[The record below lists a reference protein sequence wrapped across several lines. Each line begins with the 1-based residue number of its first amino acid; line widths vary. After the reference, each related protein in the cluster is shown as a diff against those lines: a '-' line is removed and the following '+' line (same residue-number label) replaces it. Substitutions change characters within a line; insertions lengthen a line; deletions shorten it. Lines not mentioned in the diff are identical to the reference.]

1 MNADSALAMLEF
13 SSVAD
18 GTRVADA
25 MVKRAPITLFTI
37 GTVQPGKYLV
47 LVGGSVAAVEE
58 AYIEGMRLSGA
69 TLNDEVFLPDAHEQV
84 QDAIAGVR
92 ILASGDA
99 LGVIET
105 STIPSVLRAADRAVK
120 HANIDIVEIRFG
132 DGLGGKGLVHLCGRV
147 HDVEAAIDAVITS
160 AQRPGLEL
168 RSCVIAAQDV
178 ELQARINRA
187 TEFRP

>member
-1 MNADSALAMLEF
+1 MNADSAIAMLEF

-47 LVGGSVAAVEE
+47 LIGGEVAAVEE
-58 AYIEGMRLSGA
+58 SHIEGLRLSGA
-69 TLNDEVFLPDAHEQV
+69 TLNDEIFLPDAHEQV

-92 ILASGDA
+92 ILAGGDA
-99 LGVIET
+99 IGVVET
-105 STIPSVLRAADRAVK
+105 TTIPSVLRAADRAVK
-120 HANIDIVEIRFG
+120 SANVDIVEIRFG
-132 DGLGGKGLVHLCGRV
+132 DGLGGKGLAHVCGLV
-147 HDVEAAIDAVITS
+147 HDVEAAIEAAVAS
-160 AQRPGLEL
+160 VKRPGVDV
-168 RSCVIAAQDV
+168 RSCVIPAQDD
-178 ELQARINRA
+178 ELRARINRA